1 MTVELTESLLS
12 TVAGWDVMK
21 RARVYLAQGE
31 VVSSYWAPPLLRG
44 VVQTEGISVR
54 ASMVINN
61 GIDIENLCNCRE
73 ARQWGKICAHGVAVG
88 LHWLEAQKKAAAPVA
103 PTAKPAA
110 KKFPSLLRAAAGE
123 PAELF
128 LILPPNFESAA
139 ARGKLMVVVE
149 AKWGGGRCPLNALP
163 KGRTYAFS
171 PPENAMIDALEK
183 ITDGETPAILQLD
196 TKDFA
201 ALLPLCVGCEN
212 LTLGKSVAV
221 TVTKTPLALP
231 LRATL
236 ETNGEITI
244 ALKEKNAPL
253 TMVGDWVWRNNSLQP
268 LALPPGMAEIFQ
280 KPVRVPRS
288 QVPQFLSQHWP
299 QLSATNIEANF
310 KIEDFTLEPQAP
322 QFLLELKGGLTQLR
336 ARLQCAY
343 GSRIMTVG
351 VTAADENIWLPDPEV
366 VTRYSTRDFNSE
378 RNATARLQRCGF
390 SSPDGEGK
398 LLLAGQNAVLNF
410 LAREFPKL
418 QREWSVTLDE
428 QLENRTLKNIE
439 RVEPQFQITSSGVQW
454 FDLGVVYAAGSGERF
469 SAAEIQRLILSGQNH
484 TRLKNGKMAVI
495 DSGAVEE
502 LQEVLLDC
510 APQQHADGYRISNAQ
525 AGFLEATLKQHGD
538 WKVAAPTAWRDRA
551 AKQSGEAQL
560 DCPPLGELENVLR
573 PYQKQGVAW
582 LHFLRAN
589 GFGGIL
595 ADEMGLGKTL
605 QTLAYFQTLWR
616 QASVPAVE
624 PGFQPGGTRV
634 ENPSASIISRL
645 NPGGK
650 MPPSTAG
657 EDARRYVPHLI
668 VCPTSLVFNWV
679 AEVKKFTPELKIL
692 ALHGADRHEKF
703 SEIKNADIVV
713 TSYALIRRDAE
724 KYRGLEFDTVVL
736 DEAQHIKNR
745 QTQNAQAVKAV
756 KSKHRLV
763 LTGTPLENSVLD
775 LWSIFDFLMPGYL
788 GTAKDFRERYELPIA
803 KEKNAEAQ
811 TRLARRLRPFMLRR
825 LKRDVAKDLPAKIE
839 QVSFCELTPDQRG
852 VYQQVIEA
860 SRKEVLDAVGAQGL
874 AKSRLVVLSALLRLR
889 QICCDLRLLK
899 LTNPSRDDSVA
910 AAGGG
915 DAPSPKVG
923 ATPSSR
929 AIPAAPVGSPPNSGD
944 EASPSPSATG
954 ASQLHAAPNFDNNP
968 DGAHGVMRPTLA
980 SSGKLELFSE
990 LLEEVIDGGHRVLVF
1005 SQFVSML
1012 TLLKERLTEE
1022 QIEFCYLDGS
1032 TTNRGAV
1039 VEQFQKSTIPVFL
1052 ISLKAGGVGLNL
1064 TGADT
1069 VIHFDPW
1076 WNPAVEDQATD
1087 RAHRIGQ
1094 ARVVT
1099 SYKLITR
1106 DTVEEKIL
1114 LLQNRKREII
1124 QATIGGEEEFAAA
1137 LNWEE
1142 IQELLA

>member
-1 MTVELTESLLS
+1 MSVELTESLLS
-12 TVAGWDVMK
+12 KAAGWDVMK
-21 RARVYLAQGE
+21 RARAYLEQGQ
-31 VVSSYWAPPLLRG
+31 VLSSFWTPPLLRG
-44 VVQTEGISVR
+44 VVQADGASFR

-61 GIDIENLCNCRE
+61 GIDIENLCTCRD

-88 LHWLEAQKKAAAPVA
+88 LHWLNAQKAEAP
-103 PTAKPAA
+103 PTPAA
-110 KKFPSLLRAAAGE
+110 IRSATSNAKQVAIKTPSLLRADSGE

-128 LILPPNFESAA
+128 LILPPNFDQAA
-139 ARGKLMVVVE
+139 ARGRVMLVLE

-163 KGRTYAFS
+163 KGRTFAFS
-171 PPENAMIDALEK
+171 TQDNAVMDAIEK
-183 ITDGETPAILQLD
+183 FTDGETPAILQLE

-201 ALLPLCVGCEN
+201 TLLPALAGHPN
-212 LTLGKSVAV
+212 LTLGKTTEV
-221 TVTKTPLALP
+221 TVTKTPFKLS
-231 LRATL
+231 LRAEL
-236 ETNGEITI
+236 EKSGEIVLSLGSAPAPGAAND
-244 ALKEKNAPL
+244 ALVIGSGKGAATAKEVRREGAPNNSRGGCAPL
-253 TMVGDWVWRNNSLQP
+253 ILGDWAWRDNTLQP
-268 LALPPGMAEIFQ
+268 LALPPMMKDIFRV
-280 KPVRVPRS
+280 PVRVERM
-288 QVPQFLSQHWP
+288 QVPAFLSQVWP
-299 QLSATNIEANF
+299 QLQASGSVEANF
-310 KIEDFTLEPQAP
+310 QLDDFTLEPQAP
-322 QFLLELKGGLTQLR
+322 RFLLELKGGLAQLA

-343 GSRIMTVG
+343 GSRIMTLG
-351 VTAADENIWLPDPEV
+351 VTDASEGVWLPDPEMP
-366 VTRYSTRDFNSE
+366 TRYSTRDFAAE
-378 RNATARLQRCGF
+378 RAALGRLQRSGF
-390 SSPDGEGK
+390 SAPDSQGK
-398 LLLAGQNAVLNF
+398 MQMTGQNSVLNF

-439 RVEPQFQITSSGVQW
+439 RVEPQFEIISSGVQW
-454 FDLGVVYAAGSGERF
+454 FDLGVVFATSSGEQF
-469 SAAEIQRLILSGQNH
+469 SAADIQRLILSGQSH

-495 DSGAVEE
+495 DTGAVEE

-510 APQQHADGYRISNAQ
+510 APQQNAGGYRMSNAQ
-525 AGFLEATLKQHGD
+525 SGFLEATLRQHSD
-538 WKVAAPTAWRDRA
+538 WKVQAPTTWRDRA
-551 AKQSGEAQL
+551 AKQSGDAKL
-560 DCPPLGELENVLR
+560 DCPPLGNLETVLR

-582 LHFLRAN
+582 LHFLREH

-605 QTLAYFQTLWR
+605 QALAFLKNCSSRREETPFSKSEISQSLVT
-616 QASVPAVE
+616 
-624 PGFQPGGTRV
+624 
-634 ENPSASIISRL
+634 SAAT
-645 NPGGK
+645 K
-650 MPPSTAG
+650 
-657 EDARRYVPHLI
+657 PHLI
-668 VCPTSLVFNWV
+668 VCPTSLVFNWL
-679 AEVKKFTPELKIL
+679 AEAKKFTPDLKVL
-692 ALHGADRHEKF
+692 ALHGPDRHALFEQIEQ
-703 SEIKNADIVV
+703 SDIVV

-724 KYRGLEFDTVVL
+724 RYREFEFDTTVL

-756 KSKHRLV
+756 RSQHRLV

-811 TRLARRLRPFMLRR
+811 SRLARRLRPFMLRR

-860 SRKEVLDAVGAQGL
+860 SRKEVLEAVGAQGL
-874 AKSRLVVLSALLRLR
+874 AKSRMVVLSALLRLR

-899 LTNPSRDDSVA
+899 LKKRSDGVVESW
-910 AAGGG
+910 G
-915 DAPSPKVG
+915 DAEPDS
-923 ATPSSR
+923 TIQQS
-929 AIPAAPVGSPPNSGD
+929 
-944 EASPSPSATG
+944 
-954 ASQLHAAPNFDNNP
+954 NNP
-968 DGAHGVMRPTLA
+968 TIQS
-980 SSGKLELFSE
+980 SSGKLDMFGE

-1012 TLLKERLTEE
+1012 TLLKERLAEE
-1022 QIEFCYLDGS
+1022 GIEHCYLDGS
-1032 TTNRGAV
+1032 TADRGAV
-1039 VEQFQKSTIPVFL
+1039 VEQFQKNAAIPVFL

-1094 ARVVT
+1094 TKVVT

-1124 QATIGGEEEFAAA
+1124 QATLGGEEEFTAA

>member
-1 MTVELTESLLS
+1 MSVELTETLLS
-12 TVAGWDVMK
+12 NAAGWDVMK
-21 RARVYLAQGE
+21 RARAYLTQGE

-44 VVQTEGISVR
+44 VVQTEGVSVR
-54 ASMVINN
+54 ASMVISN

-88 LHWLEAQKKAAAPVA
+88 LHWLDAQKKAATPAA
-103 PTAKPAA
+103 PTAKPVA
-110 KKFPSLLRAAAGE
+110 KKTPSLLRASSGE

-139 ARGKLMVVVE
+139 ARGKLMLVVE

-163 KGRTYAFS
+163 KGRTFAFS
-171 PPENAMIDALEK
+171 AADNAVIDALEK
-183 ITDGETPAILQLD
+183 ITDGETPAILQLE

-201 ALLPLCVGCEN
+201 AMLPLLVGCEH
-212 LTLGKSVAV
+212 LTLGKSAAVRVA
-221 TVTKTPLALP
+221 KTPLALP
-231 LRATL
+231 LQATL
-236 ETNGEITI
+236 ETDGEITI
-244 ALKEKNAPL
+244 ALKGKNTPPV
-253 TMVGDWVWRNNSLQP
+253 MVGDWVWQNHSLQP
-268 LALPPGMAEIFQ
+268 LALPLGMADIFQ

-322 QFLLELKGGLTQLR
+322 KFLLELKGGLTQLR

-351 VTAADENIWLPDPEV
+351 VTAADEIIWLPDPEV
-366 VTRYSTRDFNSE
+366 ATRYSTRDFNAE
-378 RNATARLQRCGF
+378 RNATARLQRSGF
-390 SSPDGEGK
+390 SAPDGEGK

-439 RVEPQFQITSSGVQW
+439 RVEPQFEITSSGVQW
-454 FDLGVVYAAGSGERF
+454 FDLGVVFTAGSGEKF

-510 APQQHADGYRISNAQ
+510 APQQHAEGYRISNAQ

-538 WKVAAPTAWRDRA
+538 WKVQAPTAWRDRA

-560 DCPPLGELENVLR
+560 DCPPLGELETVLR

-582 LHFLRAN
+582 LHFLRTN

-605 QTLAYFQTLWR
+605 QTLAYFKALQKSR
-616 QASVPAVE
+616 IP
-624 PGFQPGGTRV
+624 
-634 ENPSASIISRL
+634 NPESHCA
-645 NPGGK
+645 
-650 MPPSTAG
+650 
-657 EDARRYVPHLI
+657 PHLI
-668 VCPTSLVFNWV
+668 VCPTSLVYNWV

-692 ALHGADRHEKF
+692 ALHGPDRHEKF

-724 KYRGLEFDTVVL
+724 KYRGLEFDTTVL

-745 QTQNAQAVKAV
+745 QTLNAQAVKAV

-763 LTGTPLENSVLD
+763 LTGTPMENSVLD

-860 SRKEVLDAVGAQGL
+860 SRKEVLEAVGAEGL
-874 AKSRLVVLSALLRLR
+874 AKSRMVVLSALLRLR

-899 LTNPSRDDSVA
+899 LENVNA
-910 AAGGG
+910 ANA
-915 DAPSPKVG
+915 
-923 ATPSSR
+923 
-929 AIPAAPVGSPPNSGD
+929 
-944 EASPSPSATG
+944 
-954 ASQLHAAPNFDNNP
+954 
-968 DGAHGVMRPTLA
+968 
-980 SSGKLELFSE
+980 SGKLDLFSE

-1012 TLLKERLTEE
+1012 TLLKERLAEE
-1022 QIEFCYLDGS
+1022 KIEFSYLDGA

-1039 VEQFQKSTIPVFL
+1039 VEQFQNSTIPVFL